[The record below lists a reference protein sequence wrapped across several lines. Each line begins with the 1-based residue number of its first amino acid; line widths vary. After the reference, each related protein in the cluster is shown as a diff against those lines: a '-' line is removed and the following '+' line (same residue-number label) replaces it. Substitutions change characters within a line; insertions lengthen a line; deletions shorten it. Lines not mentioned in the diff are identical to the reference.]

1 MGPGFGEVV
10 LSRELRRAC
19 HHTLRHNL
27 ALEPGESVLIVNDGT
42 RSGIAASFEDAA
54 RSFTERVETL
64 RIPMADHNGQE
75 PPVET
80 ASRMR
85 DADVALLVG
94 EHSLSWTRARRDATT
109 AGARVASMPHITEE
123 IALRTL
129 PIDYE
134 PIRERVN
141 GLCDRLD
148 AAREVR
154 VRTAAGTDLTFSV
167 EGREAHGRKGGIY
180 RRPGQWGNLPCGE
193 AFIAPLEG
201 TARGVYVVDASHAGV
216 GRLAKPIR
224 ITVEEGR
231 AVRVEGGPEARRLD
245 ETLRSVGDP
254 RAYNVAE
261 FGIGCNP
268 AARITGVTLED
279 EKALGTCHVALG
291 RNDLFGGTVE
301 VGIHLDGIL
310 RAPTILIDGRGIDG
324 PG

>member
-1 MGPGFGEVV
+1 

-27 ALEPGESVLIVNDGT
+27 ALGPDESVLIVNDGT
-42 RSGIAASFEDAA
+42 RSGIVASFEEAA
-54 RSFTERVETL
+54 RALTERVETL
-64 RIPMADHNGQE
+64 RMPMADHNGQE
-75 PPVET
+75 PPAGA

-85 DADVALLVG
+85 AAGVVLLIG
-94 EHSLSWTRARRDATT
+94 EHSLSWTRARRDATA
-109 AGARVASMPHITEE
+109 AGARIASMPHITEE

-148 AAREVR
+148 AAREVS
-154 VRTAAGTDLTFSV
+154 VRTAAGTDLAFSV
-167 EGREAHGRKGGIY
+167 EGREAHGRKGGLY

-216 GRLAKPIR
+216 GRLGEPIR
-224 ITVEEGR
+224 ITVEDGY
-231 AVRVEGGPEARRLD
+231 AVNVAGGPQARRLD
-245 ETLRSVGDP
+245 ETLASVGDP

-268 AARITGVTLED
+268 SAQITGVTLED
-279 EKALGTCHVALG
+279 EKALGTCHLALG
-291 RNDLFGGTVE
+291 RNDLFGGTVD
-301 VGIHLDGIL
+301 VGIHVDGIL
-310 RAPTILIDGRGIDG
+310 RAPTILVDGSELDNS
-324 PG
+324 

>member
-1 MGPGFGEVV
+1 

-27 ALEPGESVLIVNDGT
+27 ALRPDESVLIVNDGT
-42 RSGIAASFEDAA
+42 RSGIVASFEEAA
-54 RSFTERVETL
+54 RAFTERVETL
-64 RIPMADHNGQE
+64 RIPVADHNGQE
-75 PPVET
+75 PPIEA

-85 DADVALLVG
+85 DADVVLLVG
-94 EHSLSWTRARRDATT
+94 EHSLSWTRARRDATA
-109 AGARVASMPHITEE
+109 AGARIASMPHITEE

-134 PIRERVN
+134 PIRDRVN
-141 GLCDRLD
+141 RLCDRLD

-154 VRTAAGTDLTFSV
+154 VRTAAGTDLAFSV
-167 EGREAHGRKGGIY
+167 EGRKSHGRKGGIF

-201 TARGVYVVDASHAGV
+201 TAWGVYVVDASHAGV
-216 GRLAKPIR
+216 GRLAEPIR
-224 ITVEEGR
+224 ITVEKGR
-231 AVRVEGGPEARRLD
+231 AVRFEGGPEARHLD
-245 ETLRSVGDP
+245 ETLRTVGDP

-279 EKALGTCHVALG
+279 EKALGSCHVALG

-310 RAPTILIDGRGIDG
+310 RAPTILVDGRELDEA
-324 PG
+324 

>member
-1 MGPGFGEVV
+1 
-10 LSRELRRAC
+10 LSRELLRVC

-27 ALEPGESVLIVNDGT
+27 ALEASEAALIVTDGT
-42 RSGIAASFEDAA
+42 RTAIVAAFEAA
-54 RSFTERVETL
+54 AHAFTDRVEMI
-64 RIPMADHNGQE
+64 RIPVADHNGQE
-75 PPVET
+75 PPAEAT
-80 ASRMR
+80 SRMR
-85 DADVALLVG
+85 EADVVLLVG
-94 EHSLSWTRARRDATT
+94 EHSLSWTRARRDATA
-109 AGARVASMPHITEE
+109 AGARIASMPHITEE

-141 GLCDRLD
+141 DLCDRLD
-148 AAREVR
+148 EAQEVI
-154 VRTAAGTDLTFSV
+154 VRTAAGTDLTFGI
-167 EGREAHGRKGGIY
+167 EGRESHGRKGGIY

-201 TARGVYVVDASHAGV
+201 TTRGVYVVDASHAGV
-216 GRLAKPIR
+216 GRLAEPIR

-231 AVRVEGGPEARRLD
+231 AVRLDGGPEARQLD
-245 ETLRSVGDP
+245 ETLRSVDDP

-261 FGIGCNP
+261 LGIGCNP

-301 VGIHLDGIL
+301 VDIHLDGIL
-310 RAPTILIDGRGIDG
+310 RVPTILIDGHGLDE
-324 PG
+324 P